1 VWEKFVR
8 KVNLESVYSLS
19 DSDTSRHRIR
29 GFDICR
35 KQIFINVYSLFNHMK
50 LLNHLFSSTEY
61 VTREI
66 EADEESILKHW
77 KHYIGTISKKKEIIE
92 KLRLDNNFKTN
103 LQELKKLLELG
114 LVDISREERDE
125 SEIISD
131 LEAIEHSQKVKRVHK
146 LEQCLGYAET
156 KYEYVHRLLHQLYAI
171 LKIQIHI
178 VLKLQ
183 IGSRDTE
190 KLISHLK
197 LQLELEIELLN
208 KIEKIETFHNLF
220 LALIK
225 GEHII
230 KTMDEREKRL
240 LKKMQK
246 GISKIFFN
254 EINEGITYEWAMT
267 IFNAIEDKVHEGV
280 ANGMFPRYH
289 PDIDFEFA
297 NRPEFVDFVREGIQ
311 SLRKRKVSE
320 QMINVFVHLFR
331 EWYNHERD

>member
-1 VWEKFVR
+1 ME
-8 KVNLESVYSLS
+8 
-19 DSDTSRHRIR
+19 
-29 GFDICR
+29 
-35 KQIFINVYSLFNHMK
+35 
-50 LLNHLFSSTEY
+50 LLNHLFGSIESIAK
-61 VTREI
+61 EI
-66 EADEESILKHW
+66 DADEEFIIKHW
-77 KHYIGTISKKKEIIE
+77 KHYLITISKKKEIFE
-92 KLRLDNNFKTN
+92 KLQLDNNFQTN
-103 LQELKKLLELG
+103 LQELKKLLELE
-114 LVDISREERDE
+114 LIDISREEKEE

-146 LEQCLGYAET
+146 LEQCLGCAET
-156 KYEYVHRLLHQLYAI
+156 KYEYVYRLLHQLHSI
-171 LKIQIHI
+171 LKSQIHI

-183 IGSRDTE
+183 TGSKDTE

-197 LQLELEIELLN
+197 SQLELEIKLLN

-230 KTMDEREKRL
+230 RTMDEREKRL

-246 GISKIFFN
+246 GISKIFSN

-267 IFNAIEDKVHEGV
+267 VFNVVEDKVHEGV
-280 ANGMFPRYH
+280 ANGMFPEYH

-297 NRPEFVDFVREGIQ
+297 NRPEFVELVRESIQ
-311 SLRKRKVSE
+311 KLRKRKVSE

-331 EWYNHERD
+331 EWYNHERN